1 MEITKE
7 EEDSWIFRDEDDKF
21 NKGDLV
27 LVKKYSC
34 YDLTN
39 PFGFGNEEMDDIIFT
54 TDIVD
59 ELLERD
65 NICLGIIVSK
75 EVTSWEPE
83 AKRWMSMA
91 LDKPYRFVQF
101 KVHCFTKT
109 GGSRVKLLDS
119 TSMRMVSKGDI
130 GRGIEESLDNLTKNN
145 KQQ

>member
-1 MEITKE
+1 
-7 EEDSWIFRDEDDKF
+7 
-21 NKGDLV
+21 
-27 LVKKYSC
+27 
-34 YDLTN
+34 
-39 PFGFGNEEMDDIIFT
+39 MDDIIFT

-101 KVHCFTKT
+101 KVHCFAKT

-130 GRGIEESLDNLTKNN
+130 GRGIEESLENLTNN
-145 KQQ
+145 KQK